1 MTRGQEE
8 RKSGRVRRGPVGF
21 GAVARQREIGRPE
34 TPRVRR
40 VSGVWLAM
48 AGLAAGSERTRRGRG
63 DGVGAR
69 CARRTPWVRVG
80 LMRGWFGRGRTH
92 PGTVHLNHWLAER
105 CHPIEGLWDEEQ
117 RSCCGARAGIAT
129 IDRAFLIAQGENA
142 HGQGH
147 EEREPESHGRQP
159 STNRASRDERA
170 RCVLCAFDFRVDRL
184 PHAASTL
191 CIAPYA

>member
-1 MTRGQEE
+1 MTRGEE
-8 RKSGRVRRGPVGF
+8 ARKRGGGRSGPVGF
-21 GAVARQREIGRPE
+21 GAGARQREIGRPE

-92 PGTVHLNHWLAER
+92 HAVAPILATVRHKIGIGTTQKL
-105 CHPIEGLWDEEQ
+105 
-117 RSCCGARAGIAT
+117 
-129 IDRAFLIAQGENA
+129 
-142 HGQGH
+142 
-147 EEREPESHGRQP
+147 
-159 STNRASRDERA
+159 
-170 RCVLCAFDFRVDRL
+170 RL
-184 PHAASTL
+184 SG
-191 CIAPYA
+191 